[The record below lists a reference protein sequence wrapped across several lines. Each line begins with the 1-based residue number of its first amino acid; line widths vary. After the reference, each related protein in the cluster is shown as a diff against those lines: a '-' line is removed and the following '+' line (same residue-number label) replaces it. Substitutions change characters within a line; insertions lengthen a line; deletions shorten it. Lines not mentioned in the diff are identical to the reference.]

1 MAIVYLSGTK
11 EVKKG
16 LMINEE
22 EMLVVWKSRHLPEI
36 RLDPREG
43 CGGGG
48 EGGGE
53 GGWNKLKVHR
63 WNIGRRRAKMSAITF
78 PYNFAARML
87 PFVPHPT
94 SGVISFAVAKF
105 HANTPAILTIATPRR
120 I

>member
-48 EGGGE
+48 EGGG
-53 GGWNKLKVHR
+53 
-63 WNIGRRRAKMSAITF
+63 
-78 PYNFAARML
+78 
-87 PFVPHPT
+87 
-94 SGVISFAVAKF
+94 GVE
-105 HANTPAILTIATPRR
+105 
-120 I
+120 